1 MLNCFCVADKCLRK
15 RDGSFCRK
23 DMLTGHMISAKVKHA
38 EAIKAEKKGGIEYE
52 RAYG

>member
-15 RDGSFCRK
+15 RDGFSAATHADRS
-23 DMLTGHMISAKVKHA
+23 MISAKVKHA
-38 EAIKAEKKGGIEYE
+38 EAIKAKKGGIEYE